1 MFWALQHTQ
10 LVFSLTAALASLLCQ
25 AAGEACTERH
35 PWHVALCA
43 ASPMQAYIL
52 FRAELAAPYTFSAGA
67 ESLEVGLF
75 EPDSIPF
82 DEVRA
87 HTGLSCW
94 LQSADSDASHA
105 FETHSSC
112 CDLRPV
118 VWHRCTIHD
127 MRFRVVASYM
137 PAQVAPVTFFW
148 WGAAAAASAPAR
160 GYAQFHIE

>member
-1 MFWALQHTQ
+1 
-10 LVFSLTAALASLLCQ
+10 V
-25 AAGEACTERH
+25 
-35 PWHVALCA
+35 CA

-118 VWHRCTIHD
+118 VWHRYTIHD
-127 MRFRVVASYM
+127 MRFPVVASYM

-160 GYAQFHIE
+160 GYAQSHIE